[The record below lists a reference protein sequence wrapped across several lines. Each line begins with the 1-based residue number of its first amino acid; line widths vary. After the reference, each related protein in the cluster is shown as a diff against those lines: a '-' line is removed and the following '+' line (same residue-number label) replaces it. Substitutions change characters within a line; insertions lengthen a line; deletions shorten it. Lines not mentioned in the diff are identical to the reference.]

1 MLAVWSMDTEGCGPP
16 RNENMLVTEALNET
30 VVEVTSRPGYENVR
44 APLYR
49 LLVDGL
55 GAASWEIDFEK
66 PAPEANGRIDIH
78 LVAIIF
84 ARVTHLLELRGGH
97 PGQVALPVYL
107 GGALQWNL
115 ARTAEKGAQ
124 SDLLIDERSK

>member
-1 MLAVWSMDTEGCGPP
+1 MDAEGCGPP
-16 RNENMLVTEALNET
+16 RNENMLTTEAPNET
-30 VVEVTSRPGYENVR
+30 VVEVASRPGYENVR

-97 PGQVALPVYL
+97 PGQV
-107 GGALQWNL
+107 GAAGLSRCRV
-115 ARTAEKGAQ
+115 AVESRPHRRKRRT
-124 SDLLIDERSK
+124 I